1 MKFTHAILYVA
12 DVGASL
18 TFYEKAFR
26 MKRKFFHEDGTY
38 GELDTGTTALSFA
51 STIIAETAF
60 PSGFIKHS
68 ARAIPQAIEIA
79 LETPDVDAAFLHAVA
94 HGAVPCTEPTD
105 MPWGQRISRVR
116 DCDGIVVEICSP
128 MAVE

>member
-1 MKFTHAILYVA
+1 MKTEH
-12 DVGASL
+12 
-18 TFYEKAFR
+18 
-26 MKRKFFHEDGTY
+26 
-38 GELDTGTTALSFA
+38 TANWIRGVQLLLLLVRA
-51 STIIAETAF
+51 KAETAF